1 VNVYGFKREDAV
13 AEVTKIMKQIDF
25 NETEEIDF
33 MEFVVA
39 ATDIDKLVS
48 KKKIEQAFAMFDLV
62 RDSPFVGRNIWK

>member
-1 VNVYGFKREDAV
+1 
-13 AEVTKIMKQIDF
+13 MKQIDF

-48 KKKIEQAFAMFDLV
+48 KKKMEQAFAMFDLV
-62 RDSPFVGRNIWK
+62 FY